1 MTDAQ
6 IKTAKQIIIEYEDL
20 FYEKPIIV
28 NMEDRKIILKK
39 NSPVFRAKH

>member
-6 IKTAKQIIIEYEDL
+6 IKIAKQIIKEYEDL

-28 NMEDRKIILKK
+28 DMGVKEIILK
-39 NSPVFRAKH
+39 